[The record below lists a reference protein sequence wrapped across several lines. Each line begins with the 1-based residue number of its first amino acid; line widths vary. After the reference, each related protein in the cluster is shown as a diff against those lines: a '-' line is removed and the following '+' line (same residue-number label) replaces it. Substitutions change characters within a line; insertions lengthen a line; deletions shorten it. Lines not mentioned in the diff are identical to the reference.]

1 MNVIV
6 SQYIE
11 RNGGDIMKQKGNWKS
26 IAGFVIG
33 LLIVGIIFALIN

>member
-1 MNVIV
+1 MIVII

-26 IAGFVIG
+26 IVGFVFG